1 MNIEINS
8 NEAILNIA
16 CIMAVVDN
24 EIHPSEIKMIKEIA
38 LDFDLD
44 PDICEKLFLN
54 IENNNDFENLCIRA
68 IDLITDPKLQKIAL
82 NIVTR
87 VSTADNFIKEKE
99 YLFMQLVVDK
109 WGFAE

>member
-1 MNIEINS
+1 MNIEVNS

-24 EIHPSEIKMIKEIA
+24 EIHPSEIKMIKEMA
-38 LDFDLD
+38 KDFKLD
-44 PDICEKLFLN
+44 PSVCDKLFSS
-54 IENNNDFENLCIRA
+54 IENDSDFENLCIKA
-68 IDLITDPKLQKIAL
+68 IDLITDPKLQKKAL

-99 YLFMQLVVDK
+99 YLFIQLVVDK